1 MVKSPVIGIIQPR
14 FGQSLYLAVVSW
26 QERQT
31 VHGIEAPG
39 KETVASGTPVSRPL
53 PVCHLF
59 FTACPGPLPETFL
72 CAPNSPRLL
81 FLTTSAHSDFS
92 NSSSKLPR
100 P

>member
-1 MVKSPVIGIIQPR
+1 MQTSETLSHEMVKSPVIGIIQPR

-59 FTACPGPLPETFL
+59 FTACLAPLPGDLSL
-72 CAPNSPRLL
+72 CPKFSQTP
-81 FLTTSAHSDFS
+81 FSDHFG
-92 NSSSKLPR
+92 PQ
-100 P
+100 